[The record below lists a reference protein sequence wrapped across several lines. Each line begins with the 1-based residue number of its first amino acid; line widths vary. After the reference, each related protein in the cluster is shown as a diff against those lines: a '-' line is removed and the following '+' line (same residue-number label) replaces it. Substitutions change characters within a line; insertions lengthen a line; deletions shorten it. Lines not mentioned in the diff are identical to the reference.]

1 MTQPQQNG
9 GRGGLGHP
17 NPHPDP
23 PHRPKMAFFLKNSL
37 FSGEAGQED
46 GNSASVAAAEHC
58 LADAKGDKLQKEL
71 PIFRNKKNLSASI

>member
-1 MTQPQQNG
+1 
-9 GRGGLGHP
+9 
-17 NPHPDP
+17 
-23 PHRPKMAFFLKNSL
+23 MAFFKKNSL

-58 LADAKGDKLQKEL
+58 LAEAKGDKLQKEL